1 MKLWHKKSSKT
12 LHPLIEQYTV
22 GEDYILDRVLL
33 PYDLIASKAHAEG
46 LKRIGILS
54 ASELTKLTKA
64 LDQIGKD
71 FEKGKITIKPEDE
84 DCHTVIETQLVE
96 ELGQLGKKI
105 HTGRS
110 RNDQVLVALRLY
122 EKDQITACMKQV
134 NTLAQRF
141 NTFAKKYQMTPL
153 PGYSHTQQAMP
164 TSVAHWAMS
173 FVESLADDG
182 EFMKNVL
189 MQIDQ
194 NPLGSAA
201 GFGVNLPLDREF
213 TTKALGFKKIQ
224 INSLYCQT
232 SRGKF
237 ESLIL
242 EAISLV
248 MMTISRFASDM
259 IFFTARECEYFTVDD
274 CLTTGSSIMPQKK
287 NHDALEI
294 LRANTSKI
302 ASHHFFVQQIVRNL
316 ISGYHRDFQ
325 LMKKPIVESF
335 EILSKSI
342 DIIGLYLANMEP
354 NIANILSH
362 LKPDILAAEIA
373 QDMAKSGIPF
383 RDAYSKAMKVV
394 TTQKPDWQ
402 KSIRSKISRGG
413 PGNFYHSSAP
423 PT

>member
-1 MKLWHKKSSKT
+1 MKLWQKPSSKK
-12 LHPLIEQYTV
+12 LNALIEAYTV

-33 PYDLIASKAHAEG
+33 PYDIKASKAHAEG
-46 LKRIGILS
+46 LQRIGILTD
-54 ASELTKLTKA
+54 AELAKLTKA

-84 DCHTVIETQLVE
+84 DCHTVIENQLVDK
-96 ELGQLGKKI
+96 LGQLGKKI

-122 EKDQITACMKQV
+122 EKDQVMACIRQA
-134 NTLAQRF
+134 NALAHEFR
-141 NTFAKKYQMTPL
+141 TFAKKYQRCPL

-164 TSVAHWAMS
+164 TSVAHWAVS
-173 FVESLADDG
+173 FEESLCDDTALLQQ
-182 EFMKNVL
+182 VL
-189 MQIDQ
+189 NHIDQ

-201 GFGVNLPLDREF
+201 GFGVNLPLDRAF
-213 TTKALGFKKIQ
+213 TTKKLGFKKIQ
-224 INSLYCQT
+224 VNSLYCQT

-242 EAISLV
+242 EAISQV
-248 MMTISRFASDM
+248 MMTLSRFASDM

-274 CLTTGSSIMPQKK
+274 TLTTGSSIMPQKK

-294 LRANTSKI
+294 LRANTSRI
-302 ASHHFFVQQIVRNL
+302 SSHHFFVQQLTKNL

-325 LMKKPIVESF
+325 LMKKPIMESF

-342 DIIGLYLANMEP
+342 DIVDLYLSGIKP
-354 NIANILSH
+354 NVGSILRQ

-373 QDMAKSGIPF
+373 QDMTAKGVPF
-383 RDAYSKAMKVV
+383 RDAYSKSMKVV
-394 TTQKPDWQ
+394 TAQKPDW
-402 KSIRSKISRGG
+402 KKNITAKNSLGG
-413 PGNFYHSSAP
+413 PGTLS
-423 PT
+423 